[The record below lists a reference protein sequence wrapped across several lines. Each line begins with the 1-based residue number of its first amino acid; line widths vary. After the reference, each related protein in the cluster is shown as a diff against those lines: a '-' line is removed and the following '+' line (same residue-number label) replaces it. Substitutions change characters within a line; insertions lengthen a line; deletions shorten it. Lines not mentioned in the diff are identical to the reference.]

1 MLMSGKAI
9 AILVAL
15 GAVLCLAL
23 PTNSRAADNPALN
36 ADILKI
42 ALDWEHIKFQETDK
56 DLQEKQMAVV
66 AEHAAALVQQY
77 QNRPEAMIW
86 HGIIISEQASMASE
100 NGSPFKAL
108 GFAKRAREIL
118 EPLAMTNPT
127 LLDAGAPASLGV
139 LYYRVPGF
147 PVGFG
152 DKTKARQLLQE
163 AVKYAPDGLDAN
175 YFYGDFLYEQHEYP
189 AAQQI
194 FKHALSLPPHPER
207 PIWDKSRRLVIQEDL
222 AKMPSN

>member
-15 GAVLCLAL
+15 GAVLYLAL
-23 PTNSRAADNPALN
+23 PANSRAADNPALN

-108 GFAKRAREIL
+108 SFAKRAREIL

-152 DKTKARQLLQE
+152 DKAKARDR
-163 AVKYAPDGLDAN
+163 K
-175 YFYGDFLYEQHEYP
+175 
-189 AAQQI
+189 
-194 FKHALSLPPHPER
+194 
-207 PIWDKSRRLVIQEDL
+207 
-222 AKMPSN
+222 